1 MPGTD
6 ACTTDEIEQED
17 MIRWDHAG
25 GTFESFPAGDRGG
38 RAPVLI
44 E

>member
-6 ACTTDEIEQED
+6 ACATDEIEEED
-17 MIRWDHAG
+17 MIRRDHAG

-38 RAPVLI
+38 RVLVLI